1 MINYTKSELRDL
13 VIAFIIITIAFTI
26 SNVGLDTHAF
36 ISILPIIMV
45 GVGLGFIF
53 RELGQKFIAMKYGYQ
68 AEFKAWP
75 IGLLIAIVSSF
86 FGLVFA
92 FPGEVKVYADN
103 LSDEIIGRIAV
114 AGPMANMV
122 LALISLVIAVL
133 TSPLKSQSI
142 ILELIFLIFGV
153 AYSVNSFLAAFN
165 LLPFY
170 TLDGIKVMKW
180 NVGVWIVVFV
190 FAAFMMLLSITIG
203 VENMVRLIL
212 DTY

>member
-103 LSDEIIGRIAV
+103 LSDEMIGRIAV

-180 NVGVWIVVFV
+180 NVGVWIVVFL

>member
-92 FPGEVKVYADN
+92 FSGEVKVYADN
-103 LSDEIIGRIAV
+103 LSDEMIGRIAV

>member
-92 FPGEVKVYADN
+92 FSGEVKVYADN

>member
-13 VIAFIIITIAFTI
+13 IIAFIIITIAFTI

>member
-142 ILELIFLIFGV
+142 ILELIFLIFSKLFG
-153 AYSVNSFLAAFN
+153 AFFSN
-165 LLPFY
+165 F
-170 TLDGIKVMKW
+170 
-180 NVGVWIVVFV
+180 F
-190 FAAFMMLLSITIG
+190 
-203 VENMVRLIL
+203 
-212 DTY
+212 